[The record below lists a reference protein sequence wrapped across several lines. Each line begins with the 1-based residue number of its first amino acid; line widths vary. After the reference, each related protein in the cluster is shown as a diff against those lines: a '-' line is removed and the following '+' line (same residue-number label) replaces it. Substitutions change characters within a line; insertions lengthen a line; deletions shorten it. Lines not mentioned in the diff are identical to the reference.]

1 VCWPQALPLTLSLSL
16 SLTQTQTLTLTL
28 TSSLTLTLTSTLT
41 LTLTLTEAARRA
53 VPLYREL
60 QLFTLDATS
69 RCFLVRGRARV

>member
-1 VCWPQALPLTLSLSL
+1 MLASGLAANPIPKPKPYPSPNPNPNLNPNPNPNPNLNPYPNPDATK
-16 SLTQTQTLTLTL
+16 
-28 TSSLTLTLTSTLT
+28 
-41 LTLTLTEAARRA
+41 AARRA

>member
-1 VCWPQALPLTLSLSL
+1 MPLTLSLSL
-16 SLTQTQTLTLTL
+16 SLTQTQT
-28 TSSLTLTLTSTLT
+28 LTLTLTSTLT